1 MSDAGLH
8 LHGPLD
14 VTFLLFGE
22 CLVLGGLVYL
32 HL

>member
-1 MSDAGLH
+1 MLDAGLH

-14 VTFLLFGE
+14 VTFLLFSG